1 MWIYRRVAN
10 EIHSKSSGYAQEAL
24 SNKDNNYNK
33 NRWKRLLKFILH
45 FELIL
50 IIFSIIGL
58 FIGSADIPVSLN
70 EFIGNMFL
78 YGLSYNG
85 AWWFVVTYILLII
98 IYPYLRKINDRI
110 NPVIMLCVSFTL
122 YFIGYIFEFQI
133 MISTNNAVL
142 NWIFTQVL
150 LLARTQLPFVV
161 GMIVCKHGVVE
172 KLKNML
178 NNIRYKNLILAFI
191 VLIMFV
197 FHCVVQSLIVAPF
210 TGIVTIM
217 CFHLWDKPA
226 WIESG
231 FSFLGYHST
240 NIWLTHM
247 FFYLTLF
254 KDMVFKVKYPLFILI
269 YMMVVCII
277 VSIIIN
283 YIEGFIR
290 KSLKK

>member
-1 MWIYRRVAN
+1 M
-10 EIHSKSSGYAQEAL
+10 

-110 NPVIMLCVSFTL
+110 NPVMMLCVSFAL

-161 GMIVCKHGVVE
+161 GMIVCKHSVVE

-178 NNIRYKNLILAFI
+178 NDIRYKNLTLAFI
-191 VLIMFV
+191 VLVMFV

-226 WIESG
+226 CIERV

-247 FFYLTLF
+247 FFYLILF
-254 KDMVFKVKYPLFILI
+254 RGMVFKAKYPLFILV
-269 YMMVVCII
+269 YMMTICII

-290 KSLKK
+290 KLVKK